1 MINWLTRRKADT
13 DRLEK
18 ISELRRTVPQVNV
31 ARLLAHHDEMQ
42 RYCCEVGDYSGAEI
56 HQTAIETIAAIL
68 NAVWSDDL

>member
-31 ARLLAHHDEMQ
+31 ARLLAYHDEMERFCATAGDQ
-42 RYCCEVGDYSGAEI
+42 YGTEV

-68 NAVWSDDL
+68 KAVWSDDL